1 MLDIQP
7 VNQYIHSM
15 KTVGIFEAKTRLSEI
30 CEEVAQSGIG
40 VVVTRR
46 GKPLVRIDP
55 IADERFSVWED
66 RSAYVTEHGKM
77 KEEFDIPARDRR
89 LPSSL
94 LDD

>member
-1 MLDIQP
+1 
-7 VNQYIHSM
+7 M

-30 CEEVAQSGIG
+30 CDEVARSGTG

-55 IADERFSVWED
+55 VVTDKFSVWEE
-66 RSAYVTEHGKM
+66 RAAYDAHQGRM
-77 KEEFDIPARDRR
+77 KEEFDPPPRSRELPAS
-89 LPSSL
+89 P

>member
-1 MLDIQP
+1 
-7 VNQYIHSM
+7 M

-30 CEEVAQSGIG
+30 CDEVARSGQG

-55 IADERFSVWED
+55 VKAEGLSVWED
-66 RSAYVTEHGKM
+66 RAEYIAARGPIRED
-77 KEEFDIPARDRR
+77 FDVPPRSRELPAS
-89 LPSSL
+89 P